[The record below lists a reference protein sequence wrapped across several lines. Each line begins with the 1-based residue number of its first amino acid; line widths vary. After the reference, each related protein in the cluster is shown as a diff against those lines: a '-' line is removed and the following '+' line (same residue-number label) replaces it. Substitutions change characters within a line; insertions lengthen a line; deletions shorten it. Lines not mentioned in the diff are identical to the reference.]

1 MLTIGLLKN
10 TIQKYAWGSTTAIQ
24 ELLGEKNFSHEP
36 VAELWMGVHPKAP
49 SLVDFEG
56 HWIPL
61 TELIAK
67 NPKEFLGKSV
77 ARKFDNQLP
86 YLFKVLAA
94 AKPLSIQAHPSLKLA
109 KKGFENEN
117 NQGIPLNAANRN
129 YKDDN
134 HKPECICAL
143 TTFWALYGFRNIAAI
158 LSLMGKIC
166 PVGLSD
172 ELDQLQKQ
180 TDSEGLK
187 QFFTLL
193 MSMDGGHKKRVID
206 EAVQNAK
213 QRSNEDPAFH
223 WMTRLSVEY
232 PFDIGIFSPLFL
244 NLIQLKP
251 GQALFLPAGE
261 LHAYLEGVGIELM
274 ANSDN
279 VLRGGL
285 TPKHVDV
292 QALLKVLNF
301 KPRPIDILE
310 EKKKDKTEWVYA
322 SFAAEFVLSAI
333 SISNGELYR
342 NSNLKS
348 VEILLCTEGAARI
361 EDSSNKK
368 TTLIKKGDSVVIP
381 AAVKAYTIKGD
392 AFFYKAAVPA

>member
-1 MLTIGLLKN
+1 M
-10 TIQKYAWGSTTAIQ
+10 
-24 ELLGEKNFSHEP
+24 
-36 VAELWMGVHPKAP
+36 
-49 SLVDFEG
+49 
-56 HWIPL
+56 
-61 TELIAK
+61 
-67 NPKEFLGKSV
+67 
-77 ARKFDNQLP
+77 
-86 YLFKVLAA
+86 
-94 AKPLSIQAHPSLKLA
+94 
-109 KKGFENEN
+109 GFENEN

-172 ELDQLQKQ
+172 ELDQLQRQ

-206 EAVQNAK
+206 EAMQNAK

-232 PFDIGIFSPLFL
+232 PFDIGIFSPLLL

-310 EKKKDKTEWVYA
+310 EKKKDKTERVYA

-368 TTLIKKGDSVVIP
+368 TTIIKKGDSVVIP

-392 AFFYKAAVPA
+392 AFFYKAAVPV